1 MSEFN
6 KEEIDYE
13 DQLRQSERERKDL
26 KNIIYE
32 LPVGL
37 ITVKGGNELT
47 IDIANHE
54 FCRMSGYR
62 SADFSMEKMCMA
74 QLIHME
80 DYMMFEDAAE
90 VCRRGKTSDEFEA
103 RIVTADRM

>member
-54 FCRMSGYR
+54 FCRRRRRKRNSCVQTCRKRFPG
-62 SADFSMEKMCMA
+62 ME
-74 QLIHME
+74 QSLL
-80 DYMMFEDAAE
+80 
-90 VCRRGKTSDEFEA
+90 
-103 RIVTADRM
+103 